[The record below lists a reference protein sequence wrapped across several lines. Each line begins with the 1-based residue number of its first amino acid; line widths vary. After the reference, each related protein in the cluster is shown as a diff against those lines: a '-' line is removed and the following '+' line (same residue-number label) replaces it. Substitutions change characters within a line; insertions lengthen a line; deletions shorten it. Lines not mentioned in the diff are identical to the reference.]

1 MPGISIDIV
10 HLMIL
15 KLILHAIR
23 ENMRDDAP
31 DPLWLSLAG
40 YISKA
45 TFYRKV
51 SELETMGLLERIS
64 RNKYLISISGYLT
77 LLFAYFMHIGDI
89 DQDTAQAA
97 INAIRGG
104 NWGGLVGGFSDYE
117 IESYVKLLYLSS
129 KGRLSSELV
138 ALYQEYPRNVLFILP
153 GNLKMVTVNSLYKE
167 LVNEYGDP
175 NIVNNA
181 RRVIAKA
188 LIEYFP
194 PTTVINGCRAVTFM
208 SDGEARVLAM
218 QCGNDFILN

>member
-1 MPGISIDIV
+1 MIPGISIDIV

-15 KLILHAIR
+15 KLILHAIHD
-23 ENMRDDAP
+23 NMKDAAP
-31 DPLWLSLAG
+31 NPLWLSLAG
-40 YISKA
+40 HISKA

-64 RNKYLISISGYLT
+64 RNKYLISVSGYLT

-97 INAIRGG
+97 INAIRG
-104 NWGGLVGGFSDYE
+104 NWGLVGFSDYE

-138 ALYQEYPRNVLFILP
+138 ALYQEYPRNVFFILP
-153 GNLKMVTVNSLYKE
+153 GDLKMVTVNSLYKE

-194 PTTVINGCRAVTFM
+194 TTVINGCRAVTFM
-208 SDGEARVLAM
+208 SNGEAKVLAM
-218 QCGNDFILN
+218 QCNNDFILN